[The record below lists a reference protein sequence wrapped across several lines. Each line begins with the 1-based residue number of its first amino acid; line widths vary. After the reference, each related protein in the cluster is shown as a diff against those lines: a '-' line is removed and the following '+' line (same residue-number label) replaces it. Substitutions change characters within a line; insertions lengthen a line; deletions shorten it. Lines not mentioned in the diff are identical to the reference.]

1 MLSSVPALKA
11 HGPQTITST
20 AIPTGASL
28 QNMAVHR
35 RGIARERNQPLTPPC
50 SWPPTT
56 AQPSTVAGHPAAD
69 TTTTPLSKQKQSTL
83 SKLKERTPP
92 LRHTLHI
99 NRATPALRTEVAH
112 INLVK
117 ALIVSFVVLRVELH
131 LNIGFQHKVI
141 YSAVRPLTGLTK
153 LCGVKLQC
161 FTVKHSLDIFMAI
174 IRTG

>member
-56 AQPSTVAGHPAAD
+56 ASVRPCGPPSRRHTHHA
-69 TTTTPLSKQKQSTL
+69 TL
-83 SKLKERTPP
+83 STTIQKSLAVPCFARNTVDALKTIRM
-92 LRHTLHI
+92 LRS
-99 NRATPALRTEVAH
+99 R
-112 INLVK
+112 
-117 ALIVSFVVLRVELH
+117 
-131 LNIGFQHKVI
+131 NI
-141 YSAVRPLTGLTK
+141 
-153 LCGVKLQC
+153 
-161 FTVKHSLDIFMAI
+161 DIFI
-174 IRTG
+174 IRLNSEMSASGVSLARISAYLEDMEIPSPRGKKTCQVSPHNFYEPQC